1 MTAKEIEILNNKLKY
16 LEVLISA
23 ANQRG
28 DIEESTRLENEQ
40 EAVRQ
45 LLNNS

>member
-1 MTAKEIEILNNKLKY
+1 MTAKEIDILNNKLKY

-40 EAVRQ
+40 EAIRQ

>member
-1 MTAKEIEILNNKLKY
+1 MTNKEKEILTNKLKY
-16 LEVLISA
+16 LEILISA

-40 EAVRQ
+40 EAIRQ

>member
-1 MTAKEIEILNNKLKY
+1 MTNKEKEILTNKLKY
-16 LEVLISA
+16 LEILISSA
-23 ANQRG
+23 AQRG

-45 LLNNS
+45 LLNNA

>member
-40 EAVRQ
+40 GAIRQ